1 MGDGVGIVR
10 AGHPIR
16 LKWHRLRRVR
26 ADTPFT
32 TARLAEG
39 LKLGASMEVDLRILA
54 DGRFAVLHNKTLDRE
69 TTGSGPVNAASTDDL
84 RKLRLRSS
92 DGAPTRDPVLLL
104 DDLAALVPRD
114 SASDALVQLDLKEP
128 RDTLSEAAAESFAA
142 AVAPVARNMIISGG
156 HWDAVKYLATTAG
169 DLRVGFDPCELP
181 EAGGLRTPAD
191 VAAFVAASEAIAP
204 DAAMI
209 YLDYTL
215 ILKALDLGYD
225 IVDAF
230 HVLGKEIDAWTLN
243 PDHPNAA
250 NSLGRLIECRV
261 DQITSDE
268 PIAIEELAGAAQLT

>member
-1 MGDGVGIVR
+1 VGDGVGTVR

-26 ADTPFT
+26 TDTPFT

-39 LKLGASMEVDLRILA
+39 LKLGASMEVDLRVLA
-54 DGRFAVLHNKTLDRE
+54 DGRFAVLHNETLDRE
-69 TTGSGPVNAASTDDL
+69 TIGSGPVSGVSADDL
-84 RKLRLRSS
+84 RKLRLRSP
-92 DGAPTRDPVLLL
+92 DGAPTSDPVLLL
-104 DDLAALVPRD
+104 DDLVALVGTD
-114 SASDALVQLDLKEP
+114 IGSDALVQLDLKET
-128 RDTLSEAAAESFAA
+128 RDTLSAAAAASFLA

-156 HWDAVKYLATTAG
+156 HWDAVKYLATAV
-169 DLRVGFDPCELP
+169 DNLRVGFDPCELP

-204 DAAMI
+204 DAGMI

-215 ILKALDLGYD
+215 ILKALDLRYD

-230 HVLGKEIDAWTLN
+230 HRRGKLVDAWTLN

-268 PIAIEELAGAAQLT
+268 PIAIEELAAAV